1 VCSLDPLAAAR
12 ECLARHFGYPEFR
25 APQARVI
32 EAVLAGKDVLAVL
45 PTGGG
50 KSICFQVPAL
60 LSPGVTLVISPLIS
74 LMQDQVSAACARGL
88 PAGAMNS
95 SLSAREQRALLDQAA
110 AGRLKLLYTSPE
122 RLRRLSRELEERGVR
137 PSRLAVDEAHCIS
150 EWGHDFRPAY
160 RALRRYRAALGWP
173 PAVALTG
180 SATPDVR
187 RDIAR
192 CVGLGT
198 GRSLVSVVGSFDR
211 PNLWFGVVPVRSEAA
226 RMSALLALLRRE
238 AALSIVYAPT
248 RGLVEELARVLLES
262 GFRARAYHAGLDTA
276 SRKEVLGGFLRDD
289 IGVVVATC
297 AFGMG
302 IDKPNVR
309 LVVHWTLPATPE
321 SYYQEAG
328 RAGRDGDFAR
338 CVLLYRPGDAA
349 MPLRQLEVTF
359 PDEALAER
367 VWSGKTSPDRLPRN
381 VRDALDRLR
390 GELRPDLGRV
400 DWRPVR
406 RRREAARARVAVVD
420 HYAADRRCRRA
431 ALLAY
436 FGESK
441 ARCTGCDVC
450 GRNGPA
456 PVRDRDAERRLAR
469 LRVALSHTRAL
480 WGGCVL
486 DPEALRR
493 VAVEVPAGAAELAAI
508 PGVGPIVAARY
519 SRTILAALGRLEAP
533 AAEPAPPCGSP
544 AGRDRGAD
552 PGR

>member
-1 VCSLDPLAAAR
+1 LLAPAR
-12 ECLARHFGYPEFR
+12 ECLARHFGYPDFR

-32 EAVLAGKDVLAVL
+32 EAVVAGKDVLAVL

-60 LSPGVTLVISPLIS
+60 LASGVTLVISPLIS

-88 PAGAMNS
+88 PAGALNS
-95 SLSAREQRALLDQAA
+95 SLSVREQRALLDRVA
-110 AGRLKLLYTSPE
+110 AGQIKLLYTSPE
-122 RLRRLSRELEERGVR
+122 RLRRLSRELDERGVR

-173 PAVALTG
+173 QAVALTG
-180 SATPDVR
+180 SATPEVR
-187 RDIAR
+187 RDITR
-192 CVGLGT
+192 CVGLGS

-211 PNLWFGVVPVRSEAA
+211 PNLWFGVVRVQSESA

-248 RGLVEELARVLLES
+248 RGLVEELARVLIES
-262 GFRARAYHAGLDTA
+262 GFRARPYHAGLDGA
-276 SRKEVLGGFLRDD
+276 MRKDVLGGFLRDE

-328 RAGRDGDFAR
+328 RAGRDGAFAR

-367 VWSGKTSPDRLPRN
+367 IWSGETSPDRIPRN
-381 VRDALDRLR
+381 VRDALERLH
-390 GELRPDLGRV
+390 GELRPDRGSV

-406 RRREAARARVAVVD
+406 RRRDAARARIDVVD
-420 HYAADRRCRRA
+420 RYALDRRCRRS

-436 FGESK
+436 FGETR
-441 ARCTGCDVC
+441 ARCAGCDVC
-450 GRNGPA
+450 GERGPA
-456 PVRDRDAERRLAR
+456 PVRDPAADRRLAR
-469 LRVALSHTRAL
+469 LRIALSHTRAL

-486 DPEALRR
+486 DPETLRR
-493 VAVEVPAGAAELAAI
+493 VAVEAPGTEAGLAAV
-508 PGVGPIVAARY
+508 PGVGPVVASRY
-519 SRTILAALGRLEAP
+519 SRTILAALELESRAAGGHSSSANAAP
-533 AAEPAPPCGSP
+533 S
-544 AGRDRGAD
+544 
-552 PGR
+552 

>member
-1 VCSLDPLAAAR
+1 LGLVPALDPLAAAR
-12 ECLARHFGYPEFR
+12 ECLVRHFGYPEFR

-32 EAVLAGKDVLAVL
+32 QAVLAGKDVLAVL

-50 KSICFQVPAL
+50 KSICFQIPAL
-60 LSPGVTLVISPLIS
+60 LASGVTLVISPLIS
-74 LMQDQVSAACARGL
+74 LMQDQVSAAGARGL

-95 SLSAREQRALLDQAA
+95 SLSAREQRALLDEVE

-122 RLRRLSRELEERGVR
+122 RLRRLSRELDERGIR

-180 SATPDVR
+180 SATPEVR

-198 GRSLVSVVGSFDR
+198 GRGLVSVVGSFDR
-211 PNLWFGVVPVRSEAA
+211 PNLWFGVVRVRSEAA
-226 RMSALLALLRRE
+226 RMAALLALLRRE

-248 RGLVEELARVLLES
+248 RGLVEELARVLCES
-262 GFRARAYHAGLDTA
+262 GFRARAYHAGLDGAT
-276 SRKEVLGGFLRDD
+276 RRDVLGGFLRDD

-349 MPLRQLEVTF
+349 VPLRQLEVTF

-367 VWSGKTSPDRLPRN
+367 VWSGETPLDRIPRN
-381 VRDALDRLR
+381 VRDALERLR
-390 GELRPDLGRV
+390 GELQPGRGLV
-400 DWRPVR
+400 NWKPVR
-406 RRREAARARVAVVD
+406 RRREAARARVEVVD
-420 HYAADRRCRRA
+420 HYAADQRCRRS

-441 ARCTGCDVC
+441 TRCTGCDIC
-450 GRNGPA
+450 GRSAPA
-456 PVRDRDAERRLAR
+456 PVRDAGAERRLTR
-469 LRVALSHTRAL
+469 LRLALSHTRAL

-486 DPEALRR
+486 DPETLRR
-493 VAVEVPAGAAELAAI
+493 VAVEVPAGEAELAAV

-519 SRTILAALGRLEAP
+519 SRTILAALGVVLRPSGAAHSSSANAAP
-533 AAEPAPPCGSP
+533 T
-544 AGRDRGAD
+544 
-552 PGR
+552 

>member
-1 VCSLDPLAAAR
+1 VSAKDPLAAAR
-12 ECLARHFGYPEFR
+12 EYLARHFGYPEFR

-60 LSPGVTLVISPLIS
+60 LSSGVTLVISPLIS

-95 SLSAREQRALLDQAA
+95 SLSAREQRALLDQVA

-160 RALRRYRAALGWP
+160 RSLRRYRSALGWP

-180 SATPDVR
+180 SATPEVR

-211 PNLWFGVVPVRSEAA
+211 PNLWFGVVHVRSEAA

-248 RGLVEELARVLLES
+248 RGLVEELTRVLRES
-262 GFRARAYHAGLDTA
+262 GFRARAYHAGLDGAT
-276 SRKEVLGGFLRDD
+276 RREVLDGFLRDD

-328 RAGRDGDFAR
+328 RAGRDGAFAR

-367 VWSGKTSPDRLPRN
+367 VWSGVTSPDRLPRSL
-381 VRDALDRLR
+381 RDALERLQ
-390 GELRPDLGRV
+390 GELRPGRGPV
-400 DWRPVR
+400 NWKPVR
-406 RRREAARARVAVVD
+406 RRREAARARVEVVD
-420 HYAADRRCRRA
+420 RYAVDRRCRRS

-436 FGESK
+436 FGEAK

-450 GRNGPA
+450 GRIAPA
-456 PVRDRDAERRLAR
+456 PVRDPEAERRLAR

-486 DPEALRR
+486 DPETLRR
-493 VAVEVPAGAAELAAI
+493 VAVEVPAGEAELAAI
-508 PGVGPIVAARY
+508 QGVGPIVAARY
-519 SRTILAALGRLEAP
+519 SRTILGALGVAP
-533 AAEPAPPCGSP
+533 QPPGPVHSSSANAAPT
-544 AGRDRGAD
+544 
-552 PGR
+552 

>member
-1 VCSLDPLAAAR
+1 
-12 ECLARHFGYPEFR
+12 
-25 APQARVI
+25 
-32 EAVLAGKDVLAVL
+32 
-45 PTGGG
+45 
-50 KSICFQVPAL
+50 
-60 LSPGVTLVISPLIS
+60 
-74 LMQDQVSAACARGL
+74 
-88 PAGAMNS
+88 
-95 SLSAREQRALLDQAA
+95 
-110 AGRLKLLYTSPE
+110 
-122 RLRRLSRELEERGVR
+122 
-137 PSRLAVDEAHCIS
+137 
-150 EWGHDFRPAY
+150 
-160 RALRRYRAALGWP
+160 
-173 PAVALTG
+173 
-180 SATPDVR
+180 
-187 RDIAR
+187 
-192 CVGLGT
+192 
-198 GRSLVSVVGSFDR
+198 
-211 PNLWFGVVPVRSEAA
+211 
-226 RMSALLALLRRE
+226 MSALLALLRRE

-450 GRNGPA
+450 GRNAPA

-552 PGR
+552 PGL